1 MASLVDMPIISV
13 EVVDDGDDL
22 PHDLAQRL
30 ADGIG
35 DFLDSPPHQTWV
47 RVHLIDPLDYAEN
60 GGCVSGVRPVI
71 VTLIIGRRPEPK
83 RLSSVAVALTEV
95 VAAATGRPA
104 GNVHLIFEADGI
116 GRVAFGGALAG

>member
-1 MASLVDMPIISV
+1 MVSLVDMPIISV

-35 DFLDSPPHQTWV
+35 DSLDSPPRQTWV
-47 RVHLIDPLDYAEN
+47 RLHRIDPLDYAEN
-60 GGCVSGVRPVI
+60 GGGEPAVQPVI
-71 VTLIIGRRPEPK
+71 VRLIIGRRPEPE
-83 RLSSVAVALTEV
+83 RLPSVAAALTEV

-104 GNVHLIFEADGI
+104 ENVHLIFEADGI
-116 GRVAFGGALAG
+116 GRVAFGGTLAC